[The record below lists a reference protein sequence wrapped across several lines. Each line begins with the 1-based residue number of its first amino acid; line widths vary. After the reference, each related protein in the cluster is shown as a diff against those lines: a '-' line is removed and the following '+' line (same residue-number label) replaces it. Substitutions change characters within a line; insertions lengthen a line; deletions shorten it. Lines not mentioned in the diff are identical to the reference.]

1 MIQSKRTA
9 AAFAALLLSWPMTAG
24 ARCQGLAPPTLLEG
38 LAPDPAE
45 LDLRT
50 TPVVRAVG
58 RAADAVVSIYV
69 LDAARSDPRRAGEGQ
84 GSGVVVDPSD
94 SSSTNAGAPV

>member
-1 MIQSKRTA
+1 MIQTIRTG
-9 AAFAALLLSWPMTAG
+9 AALAAVLIPWSASADLRS
-24 ARCQGLAPPTLLEG
+24 QGLAPPTLLEG

-58 RAADAVVSIYV
+58 RAADSVVSIYV
-69 LDAARSDPRRAGEGQ
+69 LCH
-84 GSGVVVDPSD
+84 
-94 SSSTNAGAPV
+94 